1 MRLYRRRPTPMT
13 HYQRVKSTAA
23 RAMTIIGIVLLICT
37 PLSLLLFDLAITL
50 FIGGSS
56 LGFLLVGFQQQVDA
70 IAARAEG
77 PRKGEDDG

>member
-1 MRLYRRRPTPMT
+1 MRMFRRRTRSMT
-13 HYQRVKSTAA
+13 HYQRVKSRAA

-70 IAARAEG
+70 IAARVED
-77 PRKGEDDG
+77 PRKGETNG